1 MSYALQ
7 IFNSAM
13 ATAAVLILVKLY
25 AEHVDVKTK
34 VSVLWRWWEKTYGEG
49 KKP

>member
-1 MSYALQ
+1 MSTALQ

-25 AEHVDVKTK
+25 AEHVDVRTK
-34 VSVLWRWWEKTYGEG
+34 VNVLWRWWEKTYGEG